1 MIRSGSISWEARLL
15 TVLQGGNDFM
25 ESIVGAFKAGGD
37 WMYPILV
44 VSILVAGIS
53 LERIF
58 WLYTQAGVDK
68 KGILDTLEKCLR
80 SNDIE
85 HALKVLRSTKAPL
98 VKVLRVGVQNFSEKK
113 ATVQLLMDEA
123 ALAEIP
129 RIEIRTGFL
138 VMFSNV
144 ATLMGLLG
152 TIIGLIHSFA
162 AVATASAGEKATE
175 LARGISEAMNC
186 TAFGLLVAIPALLIY
201 AVLKSREHHL
211 VDDLNEAS
219 VSLYNIISDVKR
231 SSGAD

>member
-1 MIRSGSISWEARLL
+1 
-15 TVLQGGNDFM
+15 M
-25 ESIVGAFKAGGD
+25 ESIVEAFKAGGD

-44 VSILVAGIS
+44 VSILVVGVS

-58 WLYTQAGVDK
+58 WLFTQAGVDK
-68 KGILDTLEKCLR
+68 TQILDTLEKCIR

-85 HALKVLRSTKAPL
+85 RALKVLRSTKAPL
-98 VKVLRVGVQNFSEKK
+98 VKVLRVGVQNFAEKK

-123 ALAEIP
+123 ALAEVP
-129 RIEIRTGFL
+129 RIESRTGYL

-162 AVATASAGEKATE
+162 AVATASAGEKASE

-186 TAFGLLVAIPALLIY
+186 TAFGLIVAIPALLIY
-201 AVLKSREHHL
+201 AVLKAREHKL
-211 VDDLNEAS
+211 VDEINEAS
-219 VSLYNIISDVKR
+219 VTLYNIISDVKR
-231 SSGAD
+231 SSGAE

>member
-1 MIRSGSISWEARLL
+1 
-15 TVLQGGNDFM
+15 
-25 ESIVGAFKAGGD
+25 
-37 WMYPILV
+37 MYPILV